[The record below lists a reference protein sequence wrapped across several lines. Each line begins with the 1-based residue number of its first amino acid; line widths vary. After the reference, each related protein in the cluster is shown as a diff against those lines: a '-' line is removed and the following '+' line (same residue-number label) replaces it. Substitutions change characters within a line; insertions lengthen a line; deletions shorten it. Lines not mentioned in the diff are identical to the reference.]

1 MELLQEFGES
11 QSPRAGRGPHRSENA
26 SSLAAGRARSPKG
39 SLADNDRSPL
49 GLRPFESSRSYASA
63 ATELLHDTQSVCI
76 VHNRDQVY
84 TLIRMFPNARVLALP
99 HDLCLHA
106 FKPSSKN
113 GPTPLV
119 ARSQLRELLGGPYA
133 ECNGSIIMHGEVMDA
148 ILRTCPKVMLAS
160 LVPLPKVGGFRH
172 LRSLEI
178 AIHVCAEIP
187 DVDSALTGLLTK
199 RPGLKELGLFRGS
212 GVRLSTIARLC
223 PKLKSLKLVDC
234 LGSPEDVPVE
244 AQAFPNLQ
252 FVQMDM
258 PLSKT
263 CFDAFFSATRSRL
276 RTARFFNNF
285 CAEFLHHA
293 LQCSDR
299 LPFPCLENLTL
310 NTNESLSQLQL
321 KAEDLPNFAKALPA
335 LRHLETDIFELRLFI
350 ENFYAPRTGDAFM
363 ERLRLL

>member
-1 MELLQEFGES
+1 
-11 QSPRAGRGPHRSENA
+11 
-26 SSLAAGRARSPKG
+26 
-39 SLADNDRSPL
+39 
-49 GLRPFESSRSYASA
+49 
-63 ATELLHDTQSVCI
+63 
-76 VHNRDQVY
+76 
-84 TLIRMFPNARVLALP
+84 
-99 HDLCLHA
+99 
-106 FKPSSKN
+106 
-113 GPTPLV
+113 
-119 ARSQLRELLGGPYA
+119 
-133 ECNGSIIMHGEVMDA
+133 MHGEVMDA
-148 ILRTCPKVMLAS
+148 ILRTCPKIRPVDSYGVCLYFLKAYGSVTPTMRARPENFNHLMIYSTEVMAAIAGQDAPLVDNMGFAVHHFPFVERLQVMLAS

-199 RPGLKELGLFRGS
+199 RPGLEELGLFRGS

-350 ENFYAPRTGDAFM
+350 ENFYAPRGQVTLSWSGCVYCDVHRPNMDVVDVTVA
-363 ERLRLL
+363 RA